1 MKSRESN
8 LIKIIA
14 IGPLIF
20 IPLFVIAIILIIII
34 EHEQNFE
41 KTLSKVEENL
51 INIEKKAIKSKID
64 GISDLIAYQNNL
76 TVKKL
81 TLRIKDRVNTSYKI
95 AVNIY
100 NKYKNTKTQK
110 EIESLIITSLA
121 PLSWNNEESFIFVLD
136 YAGIFHLAPSYL
148 KHLEGTSIINFQ
160 DANGRFVIKEE
171 IEIAK
176 TKKEGFLWDK
186 FTKPSDPTKSIYDQV
201 VFVKALGFYN
211 LYLGSGEYLD
221 TASKISTNE
230 ILNAIQKISENTSDY
245 IFAFDANGNILLN
258 DSTPEYINK
267 NFNNIKD
274 KSIQNVYFALLKSIK
289 NDDNKFSRYSWIN
302 PETNK
307 EEVKY
312 SYVKKVPNTNWI
324 IGTGFYE
331 STIKANAAVQVTKL
345 YEDYHMRISYIMTI
359 GFISILISLVCSYLV
374 SKYLKSQFLKYK
386 NRILNKSSELKQ
398 LNRSLE
404 DKVKDRTEE
413 LERSRE
419 SLEVLATTDALTKI
433 HNRYSIMNILEQE
446 IRKFK
451 RYGGNL
457 CIALFDI
464 DKFKDINDTYG
475 HDVGDIVLS
484 DLSSFVNNFLR
495 ESDIIG
501 RYGGEEFIIIYQN
514 TMLEDACIVSQRVRK
529 GVAEHKFNENIKQVT
544 ISIGLVEYQNDESV
558 DELFKRLDI
567 LLYKSKNEGR
577 NKLSF

>member
-64 GISDLIAYQNNL
+64 GISDLIAYQNDL

-81 TLRIKDRVNTSYKI
+81 TLRIKDRVNSSHKI
-95 AVNIY
+95 ATNIY
-100 NKYKNTKTQK
+100 NKYKNTKSQK
-110 EIESLIITSLA
+110 EIKSLIITSLS
-121 PLSWNNEESFIFVLD
+121 PLSWNNDESFIFILD
-136 YAGIFHLAPSYL
+136 YNGVFHLAPNYL
-148 KHLEGTSIINFQ
+148 KHLEGTSIIDFQ

-171 IEIAK
+171 IETVK
-176 TKKEGFLWDK
+176 TKNEGFLWDK
-186 FTKPSDPTKSIYDQV
+186 FTKPTDPSTNSYDQV

-211 LYLGSGEYLD
+211 LYLGSGEYLE
-221 TASKISTNE
+221 TASKISSNE
-230 ILNAIQKISENTSDY
+230 ILKAIQKISENTSEY
-245 IFAFDANGNILLN
+245 IFVFDTNGNILLN
-258 DSTPEYINK
+258 DSTPEYVNK
-267 NFNNIKD
+267 NFYKIKD
-274 KSIQNVYFALLKSIK
+274 KSIKDVYLLLLKSIK
-289 NDDNKFSRYSWIN
+289 SVDNKFSRYSWVN

-312 SYVKKVPNTNWI
+312 SYIKKVPNTNWI
-324 IGTGFYE
+324 IGSGFYE
-331 STIKANAAVQVTKL
+331 STIKSNAAVQVTKL
-345 YEDYHMRISYIMTI
+345 YEDYHMRISYILTI
-359 GFISILISLVCSYLV
+359 GFISILISLVCSYVV

-386 NRILNKSSELKQ
+386 SRILNKSGELKQ
-398 LNRSLE
+398 LNKSLE

-413 LERSRE
+413 LEKSRE

-433 HNRYSIMNILEQE
+433 HNRYSIMNIMEQE
-446 IRKFK
+446 IRKLS
-451 RYGGNL
+451 RCGGNL

-464 DKFKDINDTYG
+464 DKFKDINDNYG
-475 HDVGDIVLS
+475 HDVGDIVLCT
-484 DLSSFVNNFLR
+484 LSSFVNNFLR
-495 ESDIIG
+495 ESDIMG
-501 RYGGEEFIIIYQN
+501 RYGGEEFLIIYKN
-514 TMLEDACIVSQRVRK
+514 TMLKDACIVSERVRK
-529 GVAEHKFNENIKQVT
+529 SVSEHKFNENVKQVT